1 MVQRGFIFLSYR
13 SSPSLAPCGMSAR
26 SLSLCLSV
34 SLHVGSP
41 NLPAADPAP
50 NLRAAFELEDVG
62 SDSMMPR
69 LIRCRACDVICQVLG
84 GASLPPSH
92 SQRVPGVRAT
102 LEARAG
108 NY

>member
-1 MVQRGFIFLSYR
+1 
-13 SSPSLAPCGMSAR
+13 MSAR